1 MHEAGEL
8 LRTAREVVVNLS
20 YIGKSSAYALERRVR
35 ASRSPARGPLTF
47 VVGSPRSGTTF
58 VSGALAEATG
68 MVDLGEVAAFKR
80 RIPTLLQLPE
90 DTRPRRVQ
98 RVLEPVRWLSLSPGR
113 RAVEQTPETSFV
125 LASVLAAYPD
135 ARALHVLRDGR
146 DVVCSLIERGWLS
159 AERGGADDAGRP
171 YGNHPRFWVEEAR
184 RDEFRNASEAT
195 RAAWAWRRYV
205 EAVRSV
211 GERTV
216 ELRYEHFT
224 SDPEAAAASVAPEL
238 GIDPARFGAALA
250 KAHSD
255 SVGRW
260 RRELSEEQVAD
271 VEREAGALLRELGY
285 LGDDLGEVG

>member
-8 LRTAREVVVNLS
+8 LRAAREAVVNLS
-20 YIGKSSAYALERRVR
+20 YIGKSSAYALERRMR
-35 ASRSPARGPLTF
+35 ANRAPARGPLTF

-80 RIPTLLQLPE
+80 RIPALLQIPE
-90 DTRPRRVQ
+90 TARARRVQ
-98 RVLEPVRWLSLSPGR
+98 HVLEPVRWLALSPGR

-159 AERGGADDAGRP
+159 DERGGTDDAGRP
-171 YGNHPRFWVEEAR
+171 YGSHPRFWVEEER
-184 RDEFRNASEAT
+184 HDEFRNASEAT

-205 EAVRSV
+205 GAVRSV

-224 SDPEAAAASVAPEL
+224 SDPEGAAANVGPAL
-238 GIDPARFGAALA
+238 GVDVERLAAALG

-260 RRELSEEQVAD
+260 RRELSPEQLED
-271 VEREAGALLRELGY
+271 VEREAGPLLEELGY
-285 LGDDLGEVG
+285 

>member
-1 MHEAGEL
+1 M
-8 LRTAREVVVNLS
+8 
-20 YIGKSSAYALERRVR
+20 LERRLRVY
-35 ASRSPARGPLTF
+35 RSPARGPLTF

-80 RIPTLLQLPE
+80 RIPALLELPE
-90 DTRPRRVQ
+90 ATRPRRVQ
-98 RVLEPVRWLSLSPGR
+98 RVLEPVRWLGLSPGR

-125 LASVLAAYPD
+125 LGSVLAAYPD

-159 AERGGADDAGRP
+159 AERGGGDDAGRP
-171 YGNHPRFWVEEAR
+171 YGNHPRFWVEPER
-184 RDEFRNASEAT
+184 RDEFRDASEAT

-224 SDPEAAAASVAPEL
+224 ADPHGAAASVAPEL
-238 GIDPARFGAALA
+238 GIDVDRFAAALGR
-250 KAHSD
+250 AHSD

-260 RRELSEEQVAD
+260 RRELGDEQVAD

-285 LGDDLGEVG
+285 LGDDLREVG